1 MKKKKVILVIID
13 GLGDEYIPEL
23 GGTPLEHI
31 SSELI
36 TLNKMANEGMCGLV
50 NVIRPGIP
58 PSSDTAHFTIFG
70 YDLSKEYTGRGYFE
84 ALGANIPI
92 QEGEVSLRFNL
103 ATVERVNDLLYIRDR
118 RAGRISGRD
127 AEELI
132 KTLQK
137 AIDDQGIPAEV
148 HHILEHRGVLV
159 IKSESKLSRCVSDV
173 DPHETNV
180 PVLKSTPFEET
191 PSDELESAKITAQI
205 INEITKLSYE
215 VLNDHPINKEREEK
229 GLPKANIIL
238 SRGAGIAIKL
248 APFKEKWGMDAAYV
262 AGGPLYKGVAKAVG
276 MKEIYVE
283 GATGTV
289 NTNLEGK
296 VSGVLRA
303 INSGYDFVFLHIKG
317 TDSLSHDKKSR
328 EKAEFILKIDKVI
341 SKLLEV
347 NDVVI
352 TVTGDHS
359 TSSRIG
365 RHIGL
370 PVPIVFY
377 SDGVTRRNKINRFN
391 EVQCAEKGALG
402 VIKGSDIMPILLDL
416 SNRTMEYGL
425 RPSPKKVIY
434 SGAFGEP
441 LHL

>member
-1 MKKKKVILVIID
+1 MKKKVILVILD

-23 GGTPLEHI
+23 NGTPLEYA
-31 SSELI
+31 SNETV

-50 NVIRPGIP
+50 NVIAPGIP

-92 QEGEVSLRFNL
+92 NEGEVALRFNL
-103 ATVERVNDLLYIRDR
+103 ATVEKSNNLLYIRDR
-118 RAGRISGRD
+118 RAGRISGKD
-127 AEELI
+127 AEELVRA
-132 KTLQK
+132 LQK
-137 AIDDQGIPAEV
+137 AISERGIPAEV
-148 HHILEHRGVLV
+148 HHTLEHRGVLV
-159 IKSESKLSRCVSDV
+159 IKGEGKLSRCVSDV
-173 DPHETNV
+173 DPHESNV
-180 PVLKSTPFEET
+180 PVLKAMPFEEI
-191 PSDELESAKITAQI
+191 SGEELEAAKRTARV
-205 INEITKLSYE
+205 INEVTKLSYE
-215 VLNDHPINKEREEK
+215 VLNDHPVNREREEK

-248 APFKEKWGMDAAYV
+248 TTFREKWGMNAAYV

-289 NTNLEGK
+289 NTNLKGK
-296 VSGVLRA
+296 IDGVLRA
-303 INSGYDFVFLHIKG
+303 IDAGYDFVFLHIKG

-328 EKAEFILKIDKVI
+328 EKAEFILKIDKVLD
-341 SKLLEV
+341 KLLEID
-347 NDVVI
+347 DVVI
-352 TVTGDHS
+352 AVTGDHS
-359 TSSRIG
+359 TSSRMG

-370 PVPIVFY
+370 PVPIAFY
-377 SDGVTRRNKINRFN
+377 SKSVIRRNGISKFN

-402 VIKGSDIMPILLDL
+402 VIKGSDIMPMLLDL

-434 SGAFGEP
+434 AGAFGEP
-441 LHL
+441 LQL